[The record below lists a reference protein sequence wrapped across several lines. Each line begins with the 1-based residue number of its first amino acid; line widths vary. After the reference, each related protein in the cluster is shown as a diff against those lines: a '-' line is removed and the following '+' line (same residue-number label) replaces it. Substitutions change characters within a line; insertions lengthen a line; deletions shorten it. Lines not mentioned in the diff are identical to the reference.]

1 MDGWIDHPNPN
12 PNQEGPLRMQ
22 SPVAWPG
29 VFEPSEPLRLP
40 AAHPEAARL
49 VAGFFGGEKESE

>member
-1 MDGWIDHPNPN
+1 M
-12 PNQEGPLRMQ
+12 
-22 SPVAWPG
+22 AWPG

-49 VAGFFGGEKESE
+49 VAGFFGGEKESEVK